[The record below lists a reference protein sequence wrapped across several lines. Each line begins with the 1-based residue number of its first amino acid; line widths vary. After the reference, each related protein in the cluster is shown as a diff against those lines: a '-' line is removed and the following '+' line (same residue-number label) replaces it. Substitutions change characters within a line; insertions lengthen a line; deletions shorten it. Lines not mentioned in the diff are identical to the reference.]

1 MKKMIFSTIVLLAV
15 LFALL
20 FILISSM
27 NNLIEDEEKKYKTRI
42 GQEFIF
48 GKDTLKIIDY
58 SLLLESFTM
67 SNGVKVNS
75 SLVFNQDSVL
85 TKSQ

>member
-1 MKKMIFSTIVLLAV
+1 MIFSTIVLLAV

-67 SNGVKVNS
+67 SNVVKVNS